1 MKNIPT
7 LYQGDDIDITL
18 TIGEND
24 TDIIINGINQ
34 SEFDDVFSFEF
45 GSDNLLE
52 VEGEVLINNIKQPNA
67 AQIEIVDNSIAV
79 KIESNKTKAF
89 EKGLLE
95 VELLIT
101 YNDKGNDKHLVERI
115 AIGWLKEAHTTDL

>member
-7 LYQGDDIDITL
+7 FYQGDDIDVTL

-24 TDIIINGINQ
+24 TDIVINGITQ

-45 GSDNLLE
+45 GSDNLLA
-52 VEGEVLINNIKQPNA
+52 VEGKVLINNIEQPNTA
-67 AQIEIVDNSIAV
+67 EFEIVDNLIEISI
-79 KIESNKTKAF
+79 ERNKTIAF

-101 YNDKGNDKHLVERI
+101 YNDEGNNKHTIGRM
-115 AIGWLKEAHTTDL
+115 AIGWIKDAHTSDL